1 MKTFRKTIDGL
12 LAKISETAGKG
23 LLMAG
28 AVVFSTVTQAQVS
41 KAVITINSSNLS
53 NPLVERWISEYS
65 KLNPS
70 QSFKLV
76 NGADANGKADI
87 DIAFNSNEGGEGN
100 KDKVKIARLAIL
112 PIVNE
117 KNLSFSKELKK
128 GVKPE
133 DLKQVF
139 VKVDS
144 ESDESE
150 KIKKN
155 EPTYTVYTKTPQ
167 SDLAIAISNF
177 LGKSAED
184 LNGVYVT
191 GEDKYLITSVLE
203 DTTGVTYNN
212 LGLIYDLSKR
222 TVISGIKVLPIDLNS
237 NGKLDKEEQIYDNL
251 DQVLA
256 YLESSKKASV
266 PIEYLSLTSN
276 KNSSNLEIQNFVKW
290 VTEYGQ
296 EFNHQYGFL
305 NTGSAQ
311 NLSFKQE

>member
-1 MKTFRKTIDGL
+1 MINNSD
-12 LAKISETAGKG
+12 AK
-23 LLMAG
+23 
-28 AVVFSTVTQAQVS
+28 V
-41 KAVITINSSNLS
+41 
-53 NPLVERWISEYS
+53 
-65 KLNPS
+65 
-70 QSFKLV
+70 
-76 NGADANGKADI
+76 GADLNV
-87 DIAFNSNEGGEGN
+87 AFYSDGAENL
-100 KDKVKIARLAIL
+100 DKESVNIARLAIL
-112 PIVNE
+112 PVVNE

-133 DLKQVF
+133 ELKQIF
-139 VKVDS
+139 LKNDE
-144 ESDESE
+144 ESDESG
-150 KIKKN
+150 KGKKS

-167 SDLAIAISNF
+167 SGLAIAISSF

-191 GEDKYLITSVLE
+191 GEDKYLIMSVLE

-251 DQVLA
+251 DQVLTF
-256 YLESSKKASV
+256 LESSKKASV

-276 KNSSNLEIQNFVKW
+276 KNSSNLEKQNFVKW
-290 VTEYGQ
+290 VKENGQ

-305 NTGSAQ
+305 NTGTPQ
-311 NLSFKQE
+311 NLSLKQE

>member
-1 MKTFRKTIDGL
+1 MKTFSRTFDGL
-12 LAKISETAGKG
+12 LAKISETAGKVI
-23 LLMAG
+23 LVAG
-28 AVVFSTVTQAQVS
+28 AVVFTTAIQAQVS
-41 KAVITINSSNLS
+41 KAVITINSSNLT

-70 QSFKLV
+70 QSFKV
-76 NGADANGKADI
+76 INKSDAKVGADLNIVFFSDDAENL
-87 DIAFNSNEGGEGN
+87 
-100 KDKVKIARLAIL
+100 DKESVNVARLAIL
-112 PIVNE
+112 PVVNE

-128 GVKPE
+128 GIKSE
-133 DLKQVF
+133 ELKQIF
-139 VKVDS
+139 LKNDN
-144 ESDESE
+144 ESDESG
-150 KIKKN
+150 KDKKS

-167 SDLAIAISNF
+167 SGLAVAISNF
-177 LGKSAED
+177 LGRSPED

-191 GEDKYLITSVLE
+191 GDDKYLITSVLE

-222 TVISGIKVLPIDLNS
+222 TVISGIRVLPIDLNG

-266 PIEYLSLTSN
+266 PTEYLSFTTV
-276 KNSSNLEIQNFVKW
+276 KNSNNPEIQNFINW

-305 NTGSAQ
+305 NIGSDK
-311 NLSFKQE
+311 NLSFKQ